1 MTDRPPWHR
10 RHWLAVDVALAVAFV
25 TLDTAATLGGVNW
38 WPAHPDTL
46 AWSLLVVQALAVASV
61 VFRRVAPLTVVAVLG
76 AFTLTVTLL
85 ISPFHA
91 LTPVHSTAIWAPFGT
106 ALAAY
111 GPVYYQRDRRSR
123 RTALLVLAALT
134 LVVMRP
140 WQGSVSVMTVGLLR
154 TAVGPL
160 LALYFDARH
169 RLVLALKERAE
180 RAEREQHLLARQA
193 RAEERARLAGEMHDI
208 VTHRVS
214 LMVLQAGAMQVT
226 AADEPTRRA
235 AEELRSAGCQVLDE
249 LRDLVGILR
258 AEPEG
263 DFTPSVE
270 GIATLVAES
279 DSVGVPTELVE
290 EGARSLASPV
300 VGRTAYRVVREAL
313 TNVRKHAPGAR
324 VTVRVEYG
332 ETRVRVVVRNTRPE
346 AATVGGAAATAM
358 AGTGSG
364 LGIAQLRQRIE
375 VVQGTLRAGRTPDGG
390 FEVEAVLPA
399 YVPTQQMPQQQVR

>member
-10 RHWLAVDVALAVAFV
+10 RHWVAVDVTIAVWFV
-25 TLDTAATLGGVNW
+25 VLDTGATVGGASW
-38 WPAHPDTL
+38 WPAKPDAL
-46 AWSLLVVQALAVASV
+46 AWSMLGVQAAAVASL
-61 VFRRVAPLTVVAVLG
+61 VFRRVAPIAVVGVL
-76 AFTLTVTLL
+76 ALFTLAVTLL
-85 ISPFHA
+85 ISPGGL
-91 LTPVHSTAIWAPFGT
+91 LTPQHSGAVWAPYGT
-106 ALAAY
+106 TVAAY
-111 GPVYYQRDRRSR
+111 GPLFYQRRRDRRAR
-123 RTALLVLAALT
+123 RAALFALAALT

-140 WQGSVSVMTVGLLR
+140 WAGSISVMTVGLLR
-154 TAVGPL
+154 TALGPL
-160 LALYFDARH
+160 LALYIDARH

-214 LMVLQAGAMQVT
+214 LMVLQAGAMEVT

-235 AEELRSAGCQVLDE
+235 AEELRSNGRQALDE

-263 DFTPSVE
+263 DPTPSVE
-270 GIATLVAES
+270 GIARLVAES
-279 DSVGVPTELVE
+279 ASVGIPTELVE
-290 EGARSLASPV
+290 VGAPSLASPV

-313 TNVRKHAPGAR
+313 TNVLKHAPGAR
-324 VTVRVEYG
+324 VTVRVEFG
-332 ETRVRVVVRNTRPE
+332 ETRVRVVVRNTRPQ
-346 AATVGGAAATAM
+346 TPPGGGPAAAL

-375 VVQGTLRAGRTPDGG
+375 LVQGTLRAGRTPDGG

-399 YVPTQQMPQQQVR
+399 YVPTAEVVR